1 MHFDKDS
8 IQKLSKLCRIEC
20 SEEET
25 QKLEANLES
34 ILSYMDQ
41 LNQVNTEAVK
51 ETSSMTKGLE
61 LLFHEDEVGEV
72 IAHETFMKN
81 TPDKV
86 GGMVKI
92 PTVI

>member
-20 SEEET
+20 SEQEAK
-25 QKLEANLES
+25 KLESNLES
-34 ILSYMDQ
+34 ILSYMDD
-41 LNQVNTEAVK
+41 LNQVDTEGVK
-51 ETSSMTKGLE
+51 ETSSMTKDLE
-61 LLFHEDEVGEV
+61 LLFHEDEIGEV
-72 IAHETFMKN
+72 IDHDIFMKN